1 MVGLERPE
9 AEVTKR
15 RKTMMIN
22 FRSLKK
28 RKKELV
34 VEEGELFIMAAKRDD
49 GDYFCDCGKGL
60 LGREKRE

>member
-9 AEVTKR
+9 AEVTER

-22 FRSLKK
+22 IKSLKK

-49 GDYFCDCGKGL
+49 GIIFVIVEKGY
-60 LGREKRE
+60 

>member
-22 FRSLKK
+22 IKSLKK

-49 GDYFCDCGKGL
+49 GIIFVIVEKGY
-60 LGREKRE
+60 

>member
-9 AEVTKR
+9 AEFTKR

-22 FRSLKK
+22 IKSLKK

-49 GDYFCDCGKGL
+49 GIIFVIVEKGY
-60 LGREKRE
+60 

>member
-15 RKTMMIN
+15 RKTMMIDIK
-22 FRSLKK
+22 SLKK

-49 GDYFCDCGKGL
+49 GIIFVIVEKGY
-60 LGREKRE
+60 

>member
-49 GDYFCDCGKGL
+49 GIIFVIVEKGY
-60 LGREKRE
+60 

>member
-22 FRSLKK
+22 IRSLKK

-49 GDYFCDCGKGL
+49 GIIFVIVEKGY
-60 LGREKRE
+60 

>member
-15 RKTMMIN
+15 RKTMMVNI
-22 FRSLKK
+22 RSLKK

-49 GDYFCDCGKGL
+49 GIIFVIVEKGY
-60 LGREKRE
+60 

>member
-34 VEEGELFIMAAKRDD
+34 VEEGELFITAAKRDD
-49 GDYFCDCGKGL
+49 GIIFVIVEKGY
-60 LGREKRE
+60 